1 MPASLARATVP
12 SMSESCGSAVELQ
25 RLLRHQSAQ
34 RTARG
39 ELRCREARVLGSGC
53 GCGCGITEIMNDLI
67 AELLGL

>member
-53 GCGCGITEIMNDLI
+53 GCGITEIMNELI

>member
-1 MPASLARATVP
+1 
-12 SMSESCGSAVELQ
+12 MSESCGSAVELQ

-39 ELRCREARVLGSGC
+39 ELRCREARVLGC
-53 GCGCGITEIMNDLI
+53 GCGCGITKIMNELI

>member
-1 MPASLARATVP
+1 VGPLWN
-12 SMSESCGSAVELQ
+12 CSACSVIT
-25 RLLRHQSAQ
+25 SAQ

-53 GCGCGITEIMNDLI
+53 GCGFTEIMNELI